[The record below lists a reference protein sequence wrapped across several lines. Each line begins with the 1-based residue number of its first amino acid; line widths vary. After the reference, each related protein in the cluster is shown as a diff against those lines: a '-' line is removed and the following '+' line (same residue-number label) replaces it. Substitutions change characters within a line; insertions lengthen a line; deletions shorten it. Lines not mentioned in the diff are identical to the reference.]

1 MKNYY
6 EILGVDPDADEN
18 QIRRSAWLK
27 IKKLNEVFLVLKNNY
42 SRINYDF
49 YLKYLEY
56 IDPDAIFNNWLNYE
70 ALLNNNTEYNEY
82 EDEHSDEENH
92 KTYYEILGV
101 DQDATKTEI
110 KTAFRNLAKDYHPDS
125 SNNSNTE
132 EKFKEINETYH
143 ILNDE
148 ESRKNYDCYLEYF
161 QEEEEFDDR
170 WDYSSLLNEDYS
182 NEHYSEDD
190 YNYNYYKNS
199 FETDCYYEI
208 LEVSHNA
215 TLLEVYIAFEDR
227 KQEITDAYHTLRK
240 KWKRKKYNWALE
252 FSQMSSAKKLIFIHY
267 LTSFIAIGI
276 SGVGYIIWRLYEL
289 FK

>member
-56 IDPDAIFNNWLNYE
+56 IDPDAIFNNRLNYE

-92 KTYYEILGV
+92 KTYYEIL
-101 DQDATKTEI
+101 EI
-110 KTAFRNLAKDYHPDS
+110 
-125 SNNSNTE
+125 
-132 EKFKEINETYH
+132 
-143 ILNDE
+143 
-148 ESRKNYDCYLEYF
+148 
-161 QEEEEFDDR
+161 
-170 WDYSSLLNEDYS
+170 
-182 NEHYSEDD
+182 
-190 YNYNYYKNS
+190 
-199 FETDCYYEI
+199 
-208 LEVSHNA
+208 SHNA
-215 TLLEVYIAFEDR
+215 TLSEIYIAFEDR

-252 FSQMSSAKKLIFIHY
+252 FSQMSSVKKLIFIHY
-267 LTSFIAIGI
+267 LTSFIVIGI
-276 SGVGYIIWRLYEL
+276 SGIGYIIWRLYEL